1 VKLDPAQWREASDL
15 LDQALD
21 MHEERRQA
29 WLDALDNV
37 DPVVKTVLRDAL
49 EANAE
54 GRTRDFV
61 DALPRLTN
69 EVTNGRHTRDV
80 VGAYRLL
87 RRLGAG
93 GMGEV
98 WLAER
103 ADGMLERR
111 VALKLPVLALSRAAL
126 SERFARERALLA
138 PLAHEHIARLY
149 DACFA
154 DDGQPFLALE
164 YVEGERIDRYAETR
178 RLDVEARLRLFE
190 QVLEAVSHAHA
201 NLVLH
206 RDLKPSNILV
216 TAEGSV
222 KLLDFGIA
230 KLMDDGEARETEL
243 TRLAGAALTLD
254 YASPEQIAGR
264 SLTTATDVY
273 SLGVV
278 LYELLTGER
287 AYMLKRGTRGEL
299 EEAIARIDP
308 VLPSQA
314 RIRDETAAAMGT
326 TPSRLRA
333 RLVGDLDTIVTK
345 ALRKDAAARYAT
357 IEAFAEDL
365 RRHRER
371 LPVLARPDSRWYR
384 TRRFVQRHALS
395 VAAGTTVAVALAVA
409 TSVSLVML
417 ERANSAAAEARRK
430 ADVARSVQ
438 SFVVD
443 VFGANDVDIDAVEHS
458 RDMTASQLLDR
469 GASKID
475 RSLGEAPEVRAELLR
490 LFGELYAQLGQN
502 QKALALHER
511 SVSEA
516 RRLHGETSREY
527 AIALM
532 LRAVSAWPIVAE
544 TWPRTDIERA
554 RDILARVAPDSE
566 DYAIALELHADY
578 ILSIDGAEAARE
590 METAIRILARP
601 GVAPLRTAY
610 AKARLGRAYVQIG
623 ALEPAERTLDD
634 ARRALETLF
643 GAAHPMAISMRIELA
658 AVYRLECRLAEAEA
672 ELRAAISAG
681 EAKPG
686 GRGFPYARLLD
697 AVIVTQARRGWQAS
711 LPDVA
716 AAAQRARTETNADA
730 MQAEHQINAYV
741 AALAIGH
748 GEVRDSV
755 NTLEGLLRDR
765 RPNAPAYLPP
775 TVVHTQLARAYL
787 LRGDIERAWSEI
799 EAARDALPHAASPL
813 MLQVVLS
820 TAAQVR
826 AARGEA
832 VEAQRDLDAVRRD
845 YPIDPLALWYR
856 VYADLTAAHVALAR
870 RDAKAVAALL
880 SPWLATNDLRKN
892 VEIPLHARGEA
903 LMLWGEAVRNGDPA
917 NSRRLLEQAAA
928 TLETADAPG
937 SAYVARVRADLAAD
951 TTRPVH

>member
-1 VKLDPAQWREASDL
+1 MHLDPAQWREASAL
-15 LDQALD
+15 LDRALD
-21 MHEERRQA
+21 IFEEGRAA
-29 WLDALDNV
+29 WLDALENV
-37 DPVVKTVLRDAL
+37 DPVVRSVLRDAL
-49 EANAE
+49 RTTSAE

-61 DALPRLTN
+61 DALPPLTADAA
-69 EVTNGRHTRDV
+69 GRRVGDR

-87 RRLGAG
+87 VRLGTG

-98 WLAER
+98 WLADR
-103 ADGMLERR
+103 ADGMLDRR

-149 DACFA
+149 DAGFA

-164 YVEGERIDRYAETR
+164 YVEGDRIDRYVDAQ
-178 RLDVEARLRLFE
+178 RLDVEGRLRLFA

-216 TAEGSV
+216 TPAGSV

-243 TRLAGAALTLD
+243 TRLAGTALTLD

-264 SLTTATDVY
+264 PLTTATDVY

-287 AYMLKRGTRGEL
+287 PYKLKRGTRGEL
-299 EEAIARIDP
+299 EEAIAHVD
-308 VLPSQA
+308 VVSPSQV
-314 RIRDETAAAMGT
+314 RIRSGTAAAMRT
-326 TPSRLRA
+326 TPARLRA
-333 RLVGDLDTIVTK
+333 RLAGDLDTILGK
-345 ALRKDAAARYAT
+345 ALRKDPAARYGT
-357 IEAFAEDL
+357 VDAFADDL
-365 RRHRER
+365 RRHRDQ

-384 TRRFVQRHALS
+384 TRRFVQRHALP
-395 VAAGTTVAVALAVA
+395 VAAGSTVAIALVIA
-409 TSVSLVML
+409 TGVSLVML
-417 ERANSAAAEARRK
+417 ERADTAAVEARQK
-430 ADVARSVQ
+430 AEIAKAVQ
-438 SFVVD
+438 SFIVD
-443 VFGANDVDIDAVEHS
+443 IFSANDVDVDAVEHTRS
-458 RDMTASQLLDR
+458 MTALQLLDR
-469 GASKID
+469 GAGKID
-475 RSLGEAPEVRAELLR
+475 GSLGEAPYVKAELLR
-490 LFGELYAQLGQN
+490 LFGELYSELGQN
-502 QKALALHER
+502 QKALALLER

-516 RRLHGETSREY
+516 RRLYGETSREY
-527 AIALM
+527 AVALM
-532 LRAVSAWPIVAE
+532 LRAASARSIVAD
-544 TWPRTDIERA
+544 TWPRADIERA
-554 RDILARVAPDSE
+554 RDILGRVAPDSE

-590 METAIRILARP
+590 METAVRILDRP

-610 AKARLGRAYVQIG
+610 AKARLGRTYVQIG
-623 ALEPAERTLDD
+623 ALEPAERTLAD

-643 GAAHPMAISMRIELA
+643 GPAHPMAISMRIELA

-672 ELRAAISAG
+672 ELRAAIAAG
-681 EAKPG
+681 ETKPD
-686 GRGFPYARLLD
+686 GRGFPYARMLD

-711 LPDVA
+711 LPDMA
-716 AAAQRARTETNADA
+716 AAAQRARIEPNADA

-755 NTLEGLLRDR
+755 NTLEGLLRAPL
-765 RPNAPAYLPP
+765 PNGPAYLPT

-787 LRGDIERAWSEI
+787 LRGDVERAWSEI
-799 EAARDALPHAASPL
+799 EAARHSLPHAASPL

-820 TAAQVR
+820 TAAQIK

-832 VEAQRDLDAVRRD
+832 IEAQRDLDAVRRD

-856 VYADLTAAHVALAR
+856 VYADVTAAHVALAR
-870 RDAKAVAALL
+870 RDAEAVGALL
-880 SPWLATNDLRKN
+880 SPWLGTNDLRKG
-892 VEIPLHARGEA
+892 VEIPLHLRGEA
-903 LMLWGEAVRNGDPA
+903 LMLWGEAIRDRDPVH
-917 NSRRLLEQAAA
+917 SRRLLEQAAA
-928 TLETADAPG
+928 VLETADAPG
-937 SAYVARVRADLAAD
+937 SAYVARVRADLATD